1 MNVISLTF
9 NAFQE
14 NSYILFD
21 DSKECII
28 IDPGC
33 NNADE
38 EQILVKTIEEHG
50 LTPTRLINTHCHI
63 DHVFGNK
70 FVSERYNLELE
81 SHAGEVPVLDAVGQV
96 AQMYGLGTVTSP
108 PITKFLEE
116 GDEVKFG
123 NSSMTVLF
131 TPGHSPA
138 SISFYNSVDKILIA
152 GDVLFQGSIGR
163 TDLPGGDYDQ
173 LINNIKTKFL
183 ILPDDV
189 IVYSGHGPSTNI
201 GFERT
206 NNPFLTEI
214 RGYN

>member
-14 NSYILFD
+14 NTYILYD

-33 NNADE
+33 SNHQE
-38 EQILVKTIEEHG
+38 EQILLKTINENA
-50 LTPTRLINTHCHI
+50 LIPVQLINTHCHI

-70 FVSERYNLELE
+70 FVSNQFNLQLV
-81 SHAGEVPVLDAVGQV
+81 SHRGEIPVLGAVPQI
-96 AQMYGLGTVTSP
+96 AQMYGLDVNPSP
-108 PITKFLEE
+108 PITQFLDE
-116 GDEVKFG
+116 GDEVTFG
-123 NSSMTVLF
+123 LSRLKVLF

-138 SISFYNSVDKILIA
+138 SISFYNEADKILIA

-163 TDLPGGDYDQ
+163 TDLPGGNYDL
-173 LINNIKTKFL
+173 LIEMIKTKFL
-183 ILPDDV
+183 SLPDDV

-201 GFERT
+201 GFERKH
-206 NNPFLTEI
+206 NPFLS
-214 RGYN
+214 